1 MLSSIRLSC
10 ILTISLPRWSLVI
23 KTLPANAGELRDLGL
38 IPASGRSPGGGHG
51 DPFQY
56 SCLEN
61 PMDGGAWKA
70 MGSQSHREPDRTEAT
85 QHEHHSCRWSPT
97 SLLFCIYHLFSL
109 GSTVVNYSSG
119 TLPLILHAKHFL
131 FLRERHN
138 LIVYSKQIQVFY
150 CLYFHLT

>member
-70 MGSQSHREPDRTEAT
+70 MGS
-85 QHEHHSCRWSPT
+85 
-97 SLLFCIYHLFSL
+97 
-109 GSTVVNYSSG
+109 
-119 TLPLILHAKHFL
+119 
-131 FLRERHN
+131 
-138 LIVYSKQIQVFY
+138 
-150 CLYFHLT
+150 